1 MENMMNNYHGDGN
14 NDDHEDILHK
24 NHKSGVE
31 YSEQEDQQLNKAMN
45 ELTLHNHSKSTEM
58 TNKNQDRV
66 LTTSELIVSLIRC
79 SLTDLTTEEK
89 NYLIEDID
97 EVIKNHNF
105 SMPNK
110 SKINQ
115 WKTKLSHTQF
125 IIDCCGH
132 ILNV

>member
-1 MENMMNNYHGDGN
+1 MENMINNYHQNDGN
-14 NDDHEDILHK
+14 SDDHEDIVNK
-24 NHKSGVE
+24 NH
-31 YSEQEDQQLNKAMN
+31 EQEDHHLNKAME
-45 ELTLHNHSKSTEM
+45 ELTLHGHPKSTEM

-79 SLTDLTTEEK
+79 SLSDLTTEEK
-89 NYLIEDID
+89 SYLIEDID

-105 SMPNK
+105 TMPTK

-115 WKTKLSHTQF
+115 WKTKLSHAQF